1 MTACGPLCAPIT
13 GGAESLS
20 LPADSGRIWGAVPPL
35 WREGFPHPG
44 LFTGDERTSRK
55 NKLPHLPAVRRGTCG
70 RHQQQVEEGDFTH
83 PRVGQAERLA
93 CRERLPN
100 VFLRAEARTHFF
112 CPAGPIDNFLI
123 ILPV

>member
-83 PRVGQAERLA
+83 PRVGASRAFGLPQAAAKRLFA
-93 CRERLPN
+93 GRSPHPLFLPCGAN
-100 VFLRAEARTHFF
+100 
-112 CPAGPIDNFLI
+112 
-123 ILPV
+123 

>member
-20 LPADSGRIWGAVPPL
+20 LPAESGRIWGAVPPL

-100 VFLRAEARTHFF
+100 AFF
-112 CPAGPIDNFLI
+112 GQKPAPTFSAPRGQLI
-123 ILPV
+123 TF

>member
-1 MTACGPLCAPIT
+1 MDGRKKCGKNHTTSPRS
-13 GGAESLS
+13 AESACAAS
-20 LPADSGRIWGAVPPL
+20 TCTAG
-35 WREGFPHPG
+35 
-44 LFTGDERTSRK
+44 ER
-55 NKLPHLPAVRRGTCG
+55 G
-70 RHQQQVEEGDFTH
+70 FTH

-112 CPAGPIDNFLI
+112 RPAGPIDNFLI

>member
-1 MTACGPLCAPIT
+1 MIEETDKIKMLR
-13 GGAESLS
+13 
-20 LPADSGRIWGAVPPL
+20 LPTVW
-35 WREGFPHPG
+35 
-44 LFTGDERTSRK
+44 K
-55 NKLPHLPAVRRGTCG
+55 GTCG

-100 VFLRAEARTHFF
+100 AFLRAEARTHFF
-112 CPAGPIDNFLI
+112 RPAGPIDNFLI